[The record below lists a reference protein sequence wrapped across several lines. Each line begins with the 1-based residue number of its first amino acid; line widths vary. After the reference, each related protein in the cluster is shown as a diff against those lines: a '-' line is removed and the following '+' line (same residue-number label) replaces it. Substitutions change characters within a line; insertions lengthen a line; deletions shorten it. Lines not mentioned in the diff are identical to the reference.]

1 MCTSHVTFYKKK
13 NVCILIVVFRLLLC
27 GLTVC
32 IRTKDSA
39 NNKLPAA
46 KSLMVAFTSTV
57 RPGMLDFAGR
67 AKWDAWNAKKGQ
79 NGENLFF

>member
-32 IRTKDSA
+32 IRAKDG
-39 NNKLPAA
+39 NNKVPAA
-46 KSLMVAFTSTV
+46 KSLMVAFASTV
-57 RPGMLDFAGR
+57 RPGILDFTGR
-67 AKWDAWNAKKGQ
+67 VKWDAWNAKKGQ
-79 NGENLFF
+79 NLEN